1 MLNSPGQL
9 HVCRPMGNE
18 YGNEFVLS
26 EDVAVFSTLNQVV
39 RESRMGIVN
48 AALEIGLP
56 DVGVLIT
63 WTTR

>member
-1 MLNSPGQL
+1 VGI
-9 HVCRPMGNE
+9 E
-18 YGNEFVLS
+18 YGDEFVLS
-26 EDVAVFSTLNQVV
+26 EDVAIFSTVNQVV
-39 RESRMGIVN
+39 RESSMGIVN